1 MNAKLEAMLEEARR
15 ESLTNDILE
24 SLAGLSAPDAPMYF
38 GDDPDHDEAI
48 SDVRRYLTE
57 SKNLTTE
64 ELLDVLKENGYDIT
78 LENLEMLKE
87 GLATGKIGLL
97 EDDKIGEYLD
107 ILEENGYDPTEE
119 NLNALIEG
127 IADGSIAI
135 VDEDNLDYDSDV
147 VDNDDSTV
155 APNGIKNDTVF
166 KTDGEPGSDQDPQ
179 DSDEAN
185 TFVNK
190 VIDPDIDGRDEK
202 VGEVKVT
209 IENDPLKEA
218 MDSIMSVFSEMK
230 LSEECCEETGDIDDE
245 VVSGGGLATGDT
257 ALVKGT
263 PAGCKKVNPLVNGG
277 VYVPAKA
284 KEDIHPKTIKEAVLL
299 TPAYFN
305 ENSFE
310 VVTPEKKEERLITQL
325 AIKIAK
331 EKMDPMFKELLKA
344 ASEAKKLQDAIVEKY
359 KDDASSKSNQ
369 ITGKK
374 TDETVYDPEPEEDEE

>member
-38 GDDPDHDEAI
+38 GDDNDEVI

-57 SKNLTTE
+57 SEDLTTE
-64 ELLDVLKENGYDIT
+64 ELLDILKENGYDLT
-78 LENLEMLKE
+78 MENLEMLKE
-87 GLATGKIGLL
+87 GLATGEIGLL
-97 EDDKIGEYLD
+97 EDDEIGEYLD

-127 IADGSIAI
+127 IADGTIAI
-135 VDEDNLDYDSDV
+135 VDEDNLDYDADV
-147 VDNDDSTV
+147 VDNYKSTI
-155 APNGIKNDTVF
+155 APNGITNDSMF
-166 KTDGEPGSDQDPQ
+166 KTDGEPGTDRDP
-179 DSDEAN
+179 DDAN
-185 TFVNK
+185 TFINK
-190 VIDPDIDGRDEK
+190 VIDPDINGRDEE

-209 IENDPLKEA
+209 IEKDPLKEA
-218 MDSIMSVFSEMK
+218 MDNIMNVFSEMK

-245 VVSGGGLATGDT
+245 VVYGGGLATGDT
-257 ALVKGT
+257 ALVRGV

-277 VYVPAKA
+277 VYVPARA
-284 KEDIHPKTIKEAVLL
+284 KKDVHPRTIKEAVLL

-331 EKMDPMFKELLKA
+331 EKMDPMYQELLKA
-344 ASEAKKLQDAIVEKY
+344 ASEAKRLQDAIVEKY

-374 TDETVYDPEPEEDEE
+374 SNETVYDPEPEEDDE